1 MTMPSATEY
10 QQTGPL
16 PDLHAFDNER
26 LKVFWILADE
36 ARRNPDGLLSSY
48 AIAQR
53 LEREHRVDVPRHR
66 VDAIL
71 RKERKT
77 VLRRVR
83 GATEYWKLMRAGEIE
98 LETPSDVA
106 TFIDPQKAFTSRL
119 RVYEILSG
127 LAGHLRFCDP
137 YVDSSV
143 LESLASCSKAT
154 TIKLL
159 TSKIHSLSFGA
170 DLAAFNKE
178 FQGRI
183 QVRSVSKQKLHDR
196 YIFHNSGM
204 ILFGASLKDIG
215 KAPSFVVALGPDL
228 TEAVSDHFE
237 NAWNSASPVE

>member
-1 MTMPSATEY
+1 MTMPLTIESPMNV
-10 QQTGPL
+10 PL
-16 PDLHAFDNER
+16 PDLYSFDSER

-36 ARRNPDGLLSSY
+36 ARKNPDGVLSSY

-66 VDAIL
+66 VDSIL
-71 RKERKT
+71 RKEKKT
-77 VLRRVR
+77 VLRKVR
-83 GATEYWKLMRAGEIE
+83 GGTEYWKLMRAGEIE

-106 TFIDPQKAFTSRL
+106 TFIDPQKAFTSRK

-143 LESLASCSKAT
+143 LGSLASCSKAS

-159 TSKIHSLSFGA
+159 TSRIQSLSFA
-170 DLAAFNKE
+170 PDLVAFNRE
-178 FQGRI
+178 FQGKM
-183 QVRSVSKQKLHDR
+183 QVRYVSKQKLHDR
-196 YIFHNSGM
+196 YILHSSGM
-204 ILFGASLKDIG
+204 ILLGASLKDIG
-215 KAPSFVVALGPDL
+215 RAPSFVVALGPDL

-237 NAWNSASPVE
+237 SAWNSATSVE